1 MTRLPKIS
9 MPMTPTGPCWICGA
23 DSFHHVWT
31 DPFDLTAHPRYGPYA
46 HNENPPSRLLSCRSC
61 GFAQPESLPGIPD
74 YFDLMYGDQPWLN
87 KESMAIDYN
96 RGAKDLLFREVLSV
110 IGKRL
115 APDVPR
121 TVLDVGTY
129 IGRFLE
135 LATNAGFDAEGIELN
150 LRAADFAERRTGRP
164 IHRVKAQELA
174 DSGRRYGAVTM
185 IDVLEHIP
193 QPAPV
198 VAALRNLLAPGGVLV
213 VKVPHGSMQRF
224 KERIR
229 LLSVRTPDARE
240 AGNIGVMSRFIH
252 VNHFTPGSLKRCLEN
267 AGFTPVKVKT
277 SPPDFHQE
285 NVDRSVTEKLR
296 ALNRVFV
303 YRAARMLPFGVN
315 SPLSFNL
322 LADAVNPR

>member
-1 MTRLPKIS
+1 MSKTP

-23 DSFHHVWT
+23 DKFHHVWT
-31 DPFDLTAHPRYGPYA
+31 DPFNLTAHPRYGPYA
-46 HNENPPSRLLSCRSC
+46 HNENLPSRLLSCRTC

-87 KESMAIDYN
+87 EDAMALDYN
-96 RGAKDLLFREVLSV
+96 RRAKDLLFREVLSV

-121 TVLDVGTY
+121 TILDVGTY

-135 LATNAGFDAEGIELN
+135 LATKAGFDAEGIELN
-150 LRAADFAERRTGRP
+150 TRAADFAERRTGCS
-164 IHRVKAQELA
+164 IHRVKSQELA
-174 DSGRRYGAVTM
+174 DAGRRFGVVTM

-193 QPAPV
+193 QPTSI
-198 VAALRNLLAPGGVLV
+198 VAAMRNLLAPGGVLV
-213 VKVPHGSMQRF
+213 VKVPHGAMQRF

-229 LLSVRTPDARE
+229 LLTVRTPEARE
-240 AGNIGVMSRFIH
+240 AANIGVMTRFIH
-252 VNHFTPGSLKRCLEN
+252 VNHFTPGSLKKCLAG
-267 AGFTPVKVKT
+267 AGFNPVKVVT

-285 NVDRSVTEKLR
+285 NVNRSVKETLE
-296 ALNRVFV
+296 AWNRVIV
-303 YRAARMLPFGVN
+303 YRAARILPFGVN

-322 LADAVNPR
+322 LADGVNPR